1 MSGSWRHGV
10 DTAAGAARAQPA
22 TAAYRAFISYSHASE
37 RPLAVALQRGLHS
50 LGRAWYRRPRFRV
63 FRDDTSLAASPELWA
78 SIEQALNSSEYL
90 VLLASPAAAAS
101 RWVGREVGWWLAH
114 KRSDRLLVALTEGEI
129 RWNEADGDFDR
140 SATTALPPA
149 LYGSLTQEPF
159 WVDLR
164 ALKESGQ
171 TSLRNPTF
179 QDRVADLAATLHGR
193 AKEDLVGE
201 DLQQQRI
208 WTRLRNSAIAVLAI
222 LTTVAIAASI
232 LFFLQ
237 RNEAQRQTAMA
248 EAREFAA
255 RANEMTNPY
264 AALALSVEAELRTDA
279 QLPEAR
285 AAYARAVQRAGL
297 LPARPSS
304 SLIAG
309 HTDQVHAVA
318 WSPDGSRLASA
329 AGDGSVRIWNTA
341 TGEAVGHPLRG
352 HRDEGIRSV
361 AWSPDGTRL
370 ASAYDDTTVMLWDP
384 ATGQPVGRP
393 LGGGAH
399 KPQGDTTSG
408 AVAWSPDGTRL
419 AAAGKDDT
427 VVLWNVSTGQQV
439 GKALPSGGIW
449 SVAWSRDGSRLAT
462 AGWDNTVRLWE
473 VRTGQAVGKPLR
485 GHTTWV
491 TSVTWSPDG
500 TRLASADFGHTV
512 LIWDARSTRARPKS
526 LGDQAGNQVAWSPD
540 GSRLASAGVAVRL
553 WAAATGNRLGE
564 PVKDYEA
571 TKFISRLLS
580 VAWSPDGM
588 RLASGNSDGTIR
600 IWTLTESSAT
610 RPPTARHPIAA
621 SAGGVSDLA
630 WSPDGRRLAS
640 GGSDGTVR
648 FWAPRS
654 GLQAGRPLRDPNG
667 VRSVAWSPDGSR
679 LASSGDKEIRI
690 WDATTG
696 REVKQLVG
704 HEDVV
709 VSVAWSPKGKWLAS
723 ASQDGTVWLWDV
735 GTGTPI
741 GPPLGGHLEGATAVA
756 WSPNGSQLATAD
768 VQGAI
773 RLWRFS
779 DASLIDTLSRDQ
791 SDSSVEWS
799 PDGSRIATAGI
810 DGVVRLYDVHT
821 RSVTVAEAGNMG
833 RLAEVVWSPDGRL
846 LAAAEVES
854 GSVWLL
860 DSAAGALVGFVT
872 HSETHLNA
880 VAFSP
885 DGVRLATGGL
895 DGTIRFWTALSERQ
909 ACQEAKEALSPDVFQ
924 GLLGKGRPTPRCD
937 NPDSIA
943 NRPPIP
949 IAPA

>member
-1 MSGSWRHGV
+1 MSGSWRRGV
-10 DTAAGAARAQPA
+10 DTAGARAQPA
-22 TAAYRAFISYSHASE
+22 AAEYRAFISYSHASE
-37 RPLAVALQRGLHS
+37 RPLAVALQRGLHR
-50 LGRAWYRRPRFRV
+50 LGRAWYRRPSFRV

-78 SIEQALNSSEYL
+78 SIEEALNSSEYL

-101 RWVGREVGWWLAH
+101 LWVEREVGWWLAH
-114 KRSDRLLVALTEGEI
+114 KRRDRVLIALTEGEI

-201 DLQQQRI
+201 DLRQQQI

-222 LTTVAIAASI
+222 LTTVAVAASV

-237 RNEAQRQTAMA
+237 RNEARRQTAMA

-255 RANEMTNPY
+255 RANEIANPY

-304 SLIAG
+304 SMIEG
-309 HTDQVHAVA
+309 HTGQVHAVA
-318 WSPDGSRLASA
+318 WSLDGSRLASA
-329 AGDGSVRIWNTA
+329 AGDGSVRIWDTA
-341 TGEAVGHPLRG
+341 TGEAVGRPLRG
-352 HRDEGIRSV
+352 HRDEAIRSV

-370 ASAYDDTTVMLWDP
+370 ASADDDTTVMLWNP
-384 ATGQPVGRP
+384 TTGQPVGRP

-427 VVLWNVSTGQQV
+427 VVVRNVSTGQQV

-449 SVAWSRDGSRLAT
+449 SVAWSPDGSRLAT

-473 VRTGQAVGKPLR
+473 VRTGRAVGKPLR

-512 LIWDARSTRARPKS
+512 FIWDARSTPARAKS

-540 GSRLASAGVAVRL
+540 GSRLASVGVALRL
-553 WAAATGNRLGE
+553 WDAATRDQLGE
-564 PVKDYEA
+564 FLRDYEA
-571 TKFISRLLS
+571 TKLISRLLS
-580 VAWSPDGM
+580 VAWSPDGT

-600 IWTLTESSAT
+600 LWTLTSSSAVH
-610 RPPTARHPIAA
+610 RPTARHPIGAY
-621 SAGGVSDLA
+621 SGGVSELA
-630 WSPDGRRLAS
+630 WSPDGTRLAS
-640 GGSDGTVR
+640 GGSDGTIR
-648 FWAPRS
+648 FWRPEG
-654 GLQAGRPLRDPNG
+654 GLQAGQPLRGHAIG
-667 VRSVAWSPDGSR
+667 VGSVAWSPDGTR
-679 LASSGDKEIRI
+679 LASIGGDEAIRI
-690 WDATTG
+690 WDTASG
-696 REVKQLVG
+696 REIKQLVG
-704 HEDVV
+704 HGEGVV
-709 VSVAWSPKGKWLAS
+709 AVAWSPKGNWLAS
-723 ASQDGTVWLWDV
+723 ASVDGTVWLWDV
-735 GTGTPI
+735 DTGMPI
-741 GPPLGGHLEGATAVA
+741 GPPLKGHREGATAVA
-756 WSPNGSQLATAD
+756 WSPNGTQLATAD
-768 VQGAI
+768 LHGVI
-773 RLWRFS
+773 RLWNFS
-779 DASLIDTLSRDQ
+779 DATLIETLPHEDQ
-791 SDSSVEWS
+791 SGVSLEWS
-799 PDGSRIATAGI
+799 PDGSSTPAVDRDLAGH
-810 DGVVRLYDVHT
+810 G
-821 RSVTVAEAGNMG
+821 AGRG
-833 RLAEVVWSPDGRL
+833 
-846 LAAAEVES
+846 
-854 GSVWLL
+854 
-860 DSAAGALVGFVT
+860 
-872 HSETHLNA
+872 
-880 VAFSP
+880 
-885 DGVRLATGGL
+885 
-895 DGTIRFWTALSERQ
+895 
-909 ACQEAKEALSPDVFQ
+909 
-924 GLLGKGRPTPRCD
+924 
-937 NPDSIA
+937 
-943 NRPPIP
+943 
-949 IAPA
+949 PADE